1 MPARFAE
8 LGDLHAGIDD
18 AVFSIE
24 PLLEWAERDEV
35 DRGLGDAPY
44 PPNFP
49 KQEGEPPR
57 VQPSRMNR
65 ANWTDQGDPASTG
78 DVEAQDLN

>member
-1 MPARFAE
+1 M
-8 LGDLHAGIDD
+8 
-18 AVFSIE
+18 
-24 PLLEWAERDEV
+24 
-35 DRGLGDAPY
+35 PY

-65 ANWTDQGDPASTG
+65 ANWGDDGAAVTPQKL
-78 DVEAQDLN
+78 D